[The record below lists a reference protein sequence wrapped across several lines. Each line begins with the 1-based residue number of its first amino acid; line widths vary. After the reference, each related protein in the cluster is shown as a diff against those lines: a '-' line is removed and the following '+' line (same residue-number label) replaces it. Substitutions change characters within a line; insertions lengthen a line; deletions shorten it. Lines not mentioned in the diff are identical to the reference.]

1 MKGLN
6 STCQQCPG
14 GHLIPL
20 QRRNFMQVG
29 ALSVFGLTLG
39 DYLGKKARAGEG
51 DGRSVSGN
59 KAKEG
64 QAKAVI
70 QIYLPGG
77 SPHQETWDPKP
88 DAPVEYRGPL
98 GVVKTKIPGVVF
110 SEYLSKTAQVADKM
124 TVIRSIAG
132 RIPDHAQAAYH
143 MMTGY
148 LPTPAIQHP
157 CMGSVIAQQFGPKN
171 NLPPYVGVPNVQP
184 AGGTGY
190 LSSKFGAFEIGAD
203 PGQAGFKVRDVTL
216 PKGIENEQFNR
227 RKSARDAVEAH
238 FKSMETDPRALDAM
252 DSFYQRAYNLISSP
266 AAQKAFTLDDE
277 TTQMNAL
284 YGTDMRDTRS
294 GAIAGIGKR
303 LMMARRLV
311 EAGVRFVS
319 VSYGGWDLHVNVKD
333 NVARQLPA
341 FDHALA
347 GLITDLDQRG
357 LLDSTIVMVM
367 SEFGRSPKINTDA
380 GRDHYSRCFSVALAG
395 GGLTRGQIYGSS
407 NSTASEPD
415 VDPVPVED
423 MLFTVY
429 NQLGINADER
439 LMAPGDRPIDIIR
452 GGKLVK
458 GIVAKA

>member
-6 STCQQCPG
+6 ATCSACPG
-14 GHLIPL
+14 GHFTPM
-20 QRRNFMQVG
+20 QRRGFMQVG
-29 ALSVFGLTLG
+29 ALGALGLTLG
-39 DYLGKKARAGEG
+39 DYFKMQARADET
-51 DGRSVSGN
+51 RTVSGN
-59 KAKEG
+59 VAKEG
-64 QAKAVI
+64 KAKSVI

-88 DAPVEYRGPL
+88 EAPVEYRGPL
-98 GVVKTKIPGVVF
+98 GVVKTKVAGSLF
-110 SEYLSKTAQVADKM
+110 SEYLAKTAQVADKM
-124 TVIRSIAG
+124 TIIRSIAG

-157 CMGSVIAQQFGPKN
+157 SMGAVIAQQFGPKN

-190 LSSKFGAFEIGAD
+190 LSSKFGAFEIGTD

-216 PKGIENEQFNR
+216 PKGIEIEQFNR
-227 RKSARDAVEAH
+227 RKSARDAVESH

-277 TTQMNAL
+277 SAKTMDL
-284 YGTDMRDTRS
+284 YGADLRMS
-294 GAIAGIGKR
+294 NGAIAGIGKR
-303 LMMARRLV
+303 LMMSRRLV

-319 VSYGGWDLHVNVKD
+319 VSYGGWDLHTNVKD
-333 NVARQLPA
+333 NIARQLPA
-341 FDHALA
+341 FDHALS
-347 GLITDLDQRG
+347 GLITDLDSRG

-367 SEFGRSPKINTDA
+367 SEFGRSPKINVDA

-395 GGLTRGQIYGSS
+395 GGLTRGNAYGAS

-423 MLFTVY
+423 MLYTVY
-429 NQLGINADER
+429 HQLGINPDER
-439 LMAPGDRPIDIIR
+439 LIAPGDRPIDIIR

-458 GIVAKA
+458 GIVA

>member
-1 MKGLN
+1 MKDST
-6 STCQQCPG
+6 STCGTCPG
-14 GHLIPL
+14 GHFTPM
-20 QRRNFMQVG
+20 QRRGFMQVG
-29 ALSVFGLTLG
+29 ALGALGLSLG
-39 DYLGKKARAGEG
+39 DFFRLQARADET
-51 DGRSVSGN
+51 RTVSGN
-59 KAKEG
+59 IAKEG
-64 QAKAVI
+64 KAKSVI

-88 DAPVEYRGPL
+88 EAPVEYRGPL
-98 GVVKTKIPGVVF
+98 GVVKTKIPGAYF
-110 SEYLSKTAQVADKM
+110 SEYLSKTAQVSDKM

-157 CMGSVIAQQFGPKN
+157 SMGAVIAQQFGPKN

-190 LSSKFGAFEIGAD
+190 LSSKFGAFEIGTD

-216 PKGIENEQFNR
+216 PKGVDADQFNR
-227 RKSARDAVEAH
+227 RKTAREAVESH
-238 FKSMETDPRALDAM
+238 FKTMETDPRALDAM

-277 TTQMNAL
+277 AEKMLDL
-284 YGTDMRDTRS
+284 YGTNLRDTRT

-347 GLITDLDQRG
+347 GLISDLDARG

-367 SEFGRSPKINTDA
+367 SEFGRSPKINVDG

-395 GGLTRGQIYGSS
+395 GGLTRGNIYGAS

-423 MLFTVY
+423 MLYTVY
-429 NQLGINADER
+429 HQLGINADER
-439 LMAPGDRPIDIIR
+439 LIAPGDRPIDIIR

-458 GIVAKA
+458 GIVA

>member
-1 MKGLN
+1 MKDST
-6 STCQQCPG
+6 STCGTCPG
-14 GHLIPL
+14 GHFTPM
-20 QRRNFMQVG
+20 QRRGFMQVG
-29 ALSVFGLTLG
+29 ALGALGLSLG
-39 DYLGKKARAGEG
+39 DFFRLQARADEA
-51 DGRSVSGN
+51 RTVSGN
-59 KAKEG
+59 VAKEG
-64 QAKAVI
+64 KAKSVI

-77 SPHQETWDPKP
+77 CPHQETWDPKP
-88 DAPVEYRGPL
+88 EAPVEYRGPL
-98 GVVKTKIPGVVF
+98 GVVKTKVPGTYF

-124 TVIRSIAG
+124 TIIRSIAG

-157 CMGSVIAQQFGPKN
+157 SMGAVIAQQFGPKN
-171 NLPPYVGVPNVQP
+171 NLPPYVGVPSVPP

-216 PKGIENEQFNR
+216 PKGIDADQFNR
-227 RKSARDAVEAH
+227 RKTAREAVEAH

-277 TTQMNAL
+277 AEKMLDL
-284 YGTDMRDTRS
+284 YGANLRDPRS
-294 GAIAGIGKR
+294 GATAGVGKR

-333 NVARQLPA
+333 NIARQLPA

-347 GLITDLDQRG
+347 GLISDLDARG

-367 SEFGRSPKINTDA
+367 SEFGRSPKINVDG

-395 GGLTRGQIYGSS
+395 GGLTRGNIYGAS

-423 MLFTVY
+423 MLYTVY
-429 NQLGINADER
+429 HQLGINADER
-439 LMAPGDRPIDIIR
+439 LIAPGGRPIDIIR

-458 GIVAKA
+458 GIVA